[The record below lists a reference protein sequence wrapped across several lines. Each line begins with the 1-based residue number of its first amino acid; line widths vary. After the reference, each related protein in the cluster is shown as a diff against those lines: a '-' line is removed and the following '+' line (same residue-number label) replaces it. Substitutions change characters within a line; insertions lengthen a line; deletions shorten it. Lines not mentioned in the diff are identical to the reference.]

1 MRIEVDLTFIA
12 AVLTIVGYSI
22 NDTIVTFDRVRENL
36 QKVKV
41 NTTTEQIDDIV
52 NRSIRQT
59 MTRSINTVL
68 TVIVVVVAILFFG
81 APTIFNFTLAL
92 FIGLISGVF
101 SSIFIAVPLWGIIK
115 RQLKK
120 SPKHRTSIY
129 IKKRNGTMKKTF
141 SLK

>member
-1 MRIEVDLTFIA
+1 
-12 AVLTIVGYSI
+12 
-22 NDTIVTFDRVRENL
+22 RVRENL

-41 NTTTEQIDDIV
+41 ITTTEQIDDIV

-101 SSIFIAVPLWGIIK
+101 SSIFIAVPLWGIMKK

-120 SPKHRTSIY
+120 SPKHKLVVY
-129 IKKRNGTMKKTF
+129 KEKKSNDEKI
-141 SLK
+141 LV